1 MARRL
6 ISTCA
11 LATLLIL
18 PAIAGFDSARA
29 ARHAA
34 APQALQ
40 TITLG
45 MGYVPSVQF
54 APFYLADQ
62 RGYYRQAGL
71 QVDFAY
77 GGSPNQLELVGAGH
91 VTCAIADGTDVLV
104 AAAQGVPVAYVM
116 TQYQRLPAAIFALS
130 SRGIRSV
137 AGLRGK
143 TVGLPFRFGS
153 LYAGLLAA
161 LHTAGLRP
169 DRDVTIKAIGFNQ
182 AATVQGGKVD
192 AAVDYSN
199 NGPVILARHGLKIT
213 TLQIGD
219 VTNLVGPGVIAG
231 RPLIARNPA
240 LVRAFVQ
247 ATLRGMAD
255 AVRDPR
261 TAFAVARQAKGL
273 PPLRGS
279 DAGDQYAVLQSTI
292 PFWHDSATRA
302 HGLGYAD
309 PAQWRGSARI
319 LHEIGQLPHAPAV
332 DDALVTNRFSAGAP
346 RL

>member
-6 ISTCA
+6 ISTFA
-11 LATLLIL
+11 LTTLLIL
-18 PAIAGFDSARA
+18 PVIAGFDSARA
-29 ARHAA
+29 TRHA
-34 APQALQ
+34 PVPHALQ

-77 GGSPNQLELVGAGH
+77 GGSPNQLELVGTGH
-91 VTCAIADGTDVLV
+91 VTFAIADGTDVLV
-104 AAAQGVPVAYVM
+104 AAAQGVPVTYVT

-137 AGLRGK
+137 ADLRGK
-143 TVGLPFRFGS
+143 TVGLPFRFGA

-169 DRDVTIKAIGFNQ
+169 DKDVMIKTVGFNQ
-182 AATVQGGKVD
+182 AVTVQGGKVD

-199 NGPVILARHGLKIT
+199 NGPVILARRGLRIT
-213 TLQIGD
+213 VLQIGD
-219 VTNLVGPGVIAG
+219 VTDLVGPGVIAG
-231 RPLIARNPA
+231 RPLIARNPE

-255 AVRDPR
+255 AVRDPQS
-261 TAFAVARQAKGL
+261 AFTIARQAKGL

-279 DAGDQYAVLQSTI
+279 NVGDQYAVLQRTI
-292 PFWHDSATRA
+292 PFWHDRATHA

-309 PAQWRGSARI
+309 PAQWRDSARI
-319 LHEIGQLPHAPAV
+319 LQEIGQLPHMPAI
-332 DDALVTNRFSAGAP
+332 DDALVTNRFAAGSP
-346 RL
+346 KL